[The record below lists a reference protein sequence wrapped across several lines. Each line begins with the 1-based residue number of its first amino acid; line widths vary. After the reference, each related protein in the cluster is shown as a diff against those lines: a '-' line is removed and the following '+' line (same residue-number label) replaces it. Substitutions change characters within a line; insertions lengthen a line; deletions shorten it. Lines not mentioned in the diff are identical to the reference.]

1 MVGKGWIC
9 SLLIVL
15 LLIPSSTHAESPY
28 GKMDV
33 YYNDK
38 LLPGKETAKPTLK
51 IGEPFGVKINLTV
64 YQKSDVYVSL
74 SCMEKDSF
82 KIINGPTER
91 IEKYSKPE
99 ILEANAS
106 KEYEWTVEPTE
117 RWRGGSIP
125 LDIYYAIF
133 AHGDSEPLVN
143 GGFTVAYCTI
153 SNEYYEGEIPTSE
166 QPVSESHSTQ
176 EQSTSENSSSPTA
189 SAPAFSLV
197 TAILAFALVFF
208 RFSHR

>member
-1 MVGKGWIC
+1 MNNIREN
-9 SLLIVL
+9 L
-15 LLIPSSTHAESPY
+15 T
-28 GKMDV
+28 
-33 YYNDK
+33 
-38 LLPGKETAKPTLK
+38 TAR
-51 IGEPFGVKINLTV
+51 VKINLTV
-64 YQKSDVYVSL
+64 YQKSDVYISL

-99 ILEANAS
+99 ILEANTS

-153 SNEYYEGEIPTSE
+153 SNEYYEGETSTPE
-166 QPVSESHSTQ
+166 QPESETQSTSNEKPVSEASTPAA
-176 EQSTSENSSSPTA
+176 STPS
-189 SAPAFSLV
+189 FSLV
-197 TAILAFALVFF
+197 TAILALALMLFKYY
-208 RFSHR
+208 RH